1 MSCHCVDNGIIT
13 CTDLDGPN
21 DWVMDAS
28 VLLPASTHRVT
39 ATKTVLNLAPIGL
52 KAFKHPFYSFDEASF
67 IAGTQL
73 QVHVLDTSDSKHIAN
88 WAKVLARDST
98 SDSEIEVGL
107 GESIHRDSWIC
118 LRDSCKDPWVQS
130 WYELAKSMIHLMI
143 AAARSQLGIQV
154 FFFGIEFWLK
164 WAHLGDRAKEE
175 FIKTYLG
182 VSGAIDPADWGFR
195 EGHPLMVSYFTDLI
209 YFSNI

>member
-1 MSCHCVDNGIIT
+1 VKLTLYLSLNLLLSRYAVPHGLSMSCHCVDNGIIT

-28 VLLPASTHRVT
+28 VFLPAIHNRVT
-39 ATKTVLNLAPIGL
+39 AAKNVLKLAPIGL

-67 IAGTQL
+67 IAGTL
-73 QVHVLDTSDSKHIAN
+73 QVHVLDTSDCKHIAN

-130 WYELAKSMIHLMI
+130 WYELANDPPHDRCGSLPIGNTGVL
-143 AAARSQLGIQV
+143 
-154 FFFGIEFWLK
+154 FW
-164 WAHLGDRAKEE
+164 H
-175 FIKTYLG
+175 
-182 VSGAIDPADWGFR
+182 
-195 EGHPLMVSYFTDLI
+195 
-209 YFSNI
+209 

>member
-1 MSCHCVDNGIIT
+1 
-13 CTDLDGPN
+13 
-21 DWVMDAS
+21 
-28 VLLPASTHRVT
+28 
-39 ATKTVLNLAPIGL
+39 
-52 KAFKHPFYSFDEASF
+52 
-67 IAGTQL
+67 
-73 QVHVLDTSDSKHIAN
+73 
-88 WAKVLARDST
+88 
-98 SDSEIEVGL
+98 
-107 GESIHRDSWIC
+107 
-118 LRDSCKDPWVQS
+118 
-130 WYELAKSMIHLMI
+130 MIHLMI

-195 EGHPLMVSYFTDLI
+195 EGHPLMVSYFPDLI